1 MGSSI
6 LIYLSILFGTA
17 LVIALLFRTIKFPSI
32 IGFILAGIILGPSG
46 LGLFPETWVS
56 YFIDWGAVLLLFVV
70 GLELSNS
77 LFLKT
82 LYLSV
87 KSGGLLVLYLVIAF
101 TVLCYF
107 FVDINSM
114 LELIVLVAVL
124 SSSSTAVVLNYLHD
138 HSEIETPYGLLSTT
152 VTIIQD
158 LTTLAFLVIISFLS
172 VSTTS
177 AQEGW
182 IGRIASLILGL
193 IVLSIFICGKKIV
206 PSIVAYIAYQGGQDL
221 LTLFALFCAIV
232 GALLAY
238 YLGWSA
244 GLGACFAGVLVGQS
258 DERHQLAAEIQ
269 PFHDVIYAL
278 FFISLGMSFPL
289 EWSITHIQV
298 LSLIVIGVLLARF
311 ILNLLALKT
320 TGVSTRIAIL
330 VSIFLLPLSEIS
342 FIICREFSKWDYVS
356 LDILYGVTAITT
368 ATMVISSILLLYIKP
383 LNKKLI
389 EILSTEEDEDFLE
402 GTQIGPHVVI
412 IGFGLTGENLAKV
425 LKSTGIPFVVIEMN
439 QELAQK
445 AKDMEPA
452 KLIVGDATQRVI
464 LNQAELHTAQ
474 AVVISLNDP
483 IACRKIVG
491 QIVVHHSHLYILVK
505 TRFAH
510 EIEVLKKLGAK
521 QVISEDFETSI
532 EVVAHVLK
540 HCGVPDNIVEAET
553 IAIRSDGYA
562 MLRGKASSRA
572 GIEEIIRILERTTT
586 QTYYL
591 GEKSFANGKTLAEVD
606 LRKRTGCSVIAVVRA
621 GIPTTSPPSDFV
633 LQAND
638 VLVLVG
644 AHQQID
650 AARKLLEEPAL

>member
-87 KSGGLLVLYLVIAF
+87 KSGGLLVLYQVLVFAII
-101 TVLCYF
+101 CYF

-114 LELIVLVAVL
+114 LELLVLVAVL
-124 SSSSTAVVLNYLHD
+124 SSSSTAIVLNYLHD
-138 HSEIETPYGLLSTT
+138 HSEIETPYGILSTT

-158 LTTLAFLVIISFLS
+158 ISTLVFLVIISFLS

-177 AQEGW
+177 VQGGW
-182 IGRIASLILGL
+182 TGRIATLILGL
-193 IVLSIFICGKKIV
+193 IVIFVFISGKKII
-206 PSIVAYIAYQGGQDL
+206 PPIVAYIAYQGGPDL
-221 LTLFALFCAIV
+221 LTLFALFCAII
-232 GALLAY
+232 GALIAY

-289 EWSITHIQV
+289 EWSITHIQL

-320 TGVSTRIAIL
+320 TGVSTRLAIL

-368 ATMVISSILLLYIKP
+368 ATMVISSVLLLYIKP

-389 EILSTEEDEDFLE
+389 DILSPKEDEDFIE

-425 LKSTGIPFVVIEMN
+425 LKSTGIPFFVIEMN
-439 QELAQK
+439 QKLAQR
-445 AKDMEPA
+445 AKDIGSA
-452 KLIVGDATQRVI
+452 KVIVGDATHRII
-464 LNQAELHTAQ
+464 LRQAELHTAQ

-491 QIVVHHSHLYILVK
+491 QIASQYPNLYILVR
-505 TRFAH
+505 TRFAR
-510 EIEVLKKLGAK
+510 EIEPLKKLGAK
-521 QVISEDFETSI
+521 QVIPEDFETSI
-532 EVVAHVLK
+532 EVIAHVLK
-540 HCGVPDNIVEAET
+540 YCGVPDNIVEAET

-562 MLRGKASSRA
+562 MFRGKASSRA
-572 GIEEIIRILERTTT
+572 SIEEIIRILERTTT

-591 GEKSFANGKTLAEVD
+591 NERSFAVGKTLAEID
-606 LRKRTGCSVIAVVRA
+606 LRKRTGCSIIAVVRK
-621 GIPTTSPPSDFV
+621 GIPTAAPPGDFV

-644 AHQQID
+644 AHPQID
-650 AARKLLEEPAL
+650 AARKLLEEPAQ